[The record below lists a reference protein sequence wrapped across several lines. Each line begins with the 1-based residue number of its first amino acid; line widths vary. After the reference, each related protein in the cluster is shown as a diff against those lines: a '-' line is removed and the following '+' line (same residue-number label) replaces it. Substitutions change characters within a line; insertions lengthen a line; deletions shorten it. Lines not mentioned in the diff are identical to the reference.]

1 VPDEVMN
8 ALGQRAG
15 EVVADVASKDPISQ
29 ELFSHI
35 VNFRSSILR
44 WTGVSEKEYLRA
56 RNLPFAYPSS

>member
-1 VPDEVMN
+1 MCNQWIGE
-8 ALGQRAG
+8 RSG
-15 EVVADVASKDPISQ
+15 EVVSDIASKDHVAQ

-56 RNLPFAYPSS
+56 RSLPFPYPSA